1 MPIHSLFASDEK
13 VFTLGGKKGWNAV
26 SDRRNVTTTSGRY
39 GYEALEIEKAHKELY
54 LKEKN

>member
-13 VFTLGGKKGWNAV
+13 VFTLGGKNGWNAV

-39 GYEALEIEKAHKELY
+39 GYEALEIENASIIQDY
-54 LKEKN
+54 